1 VNDSCVCHMQAM
13 LSGEELCMVASSFSF
28 HEQEERGESAWRF
41 LLSVMTMWSL
51 RLTAFKHTQGM
62 NIKVLCIE
70 HILTNLG

>member
-1 VNDSCVCHMQAM
+1 MNDSCVCHMRAM
-13 LSGEELCMVASSFSF
+13 FRGGVVHGCLILLISRARRE
-28 HEQEERGESAWRF
+28 GESAWRF

-51 RLTAFKHTQGM
+51 HLTAFKHTPGM